1 MSPNDDDRARYEAQ
15 LEGPANAGSR
25 PTLEKAKQKARRRA
39 PVLAGG
45 PGRPER
51 DADDLYDART
61 LEGIGFDPGRDL
73 GLPGEPPFTRGV
85 QPNMYRGR
93 LWTMRQYAGFGT
105 AAESNARYH
114 YLLSQGQTGLSVAFD
129 LPTQMGRD
137 SDHPLAE
144 GEVGRVGVA
153 IDSLDDMRAL
163 LEGLPLDRISTS
175 MTINA
180 TAAILLALYIAVAE
194 EQGVPRARL
203 RGTIQNDI
211 LKEYIARGTYIF
223 PPAPSLRLIR
233 DVFAFAEREVPEWN
247 TISISGYHM
256 REAGCDAAQELAFT
270 LADGIA
276 YVETAVRAGLDVDG
290 FGGQLSFFFNG
301 HNNLLEEVAKFRAAR
316 RMWSSIMAGRF
327 GAKTDRARALRFHCQ
342 TAGATLTAQQPMVNV
357 VRVAL
362 QALAAVL
369 GGCQSLH
376 TNGYDEAL
384 GLPTAEAAT
393 LALRTQQV
401 IAHESGVPD
410 FVDPLGGSYA
420 VEALTT
426 RLEQAAYGYLRRVDE
441 LGGMVAAIE
450 QGYVQRE
457 IQATAY
463 RYQLDLE
470 EKRRIVVGQNEFVA
484 DAPPVPVMR
493 IDPALERDQVA
504 RTRAWRA
511 AHDGPARAEALG
523 RIDAAA
529 RGDDNLMPP
538 ILDAVKAGATVGEI
552 SDVLR
557 AIWGEHR
564 ETLTI

>member
-1 MSPNDDDRARYEAQ
+1 MKSADKDEKNAAEREEYERRVAKARKGARPRAGILA
-15 LEGPANAGSR
+15 GPPGALGVDANELYDAS
-25 PTLEKAKQKARRRA
+25 TLEE
-39 PVLAGG
+39 VGFD
-45 PGRPER
+45 PER
-51 DADDLYDART
+51 DL
-61 LEGIGFDPGRDL
+61 GFPGM
-73 GLPGEPPFTRGV
+73 PPFTRGV

-105 AAESNARYH
+105 AEESNARYH
-114 YLLSQGQTGLSVAFD
+114 YLLAQGQTGLSVAFD

-137 SDHPLAE
+137 SDHALAQ

-153 IDSLDDMRAL
+153 IDSLGDMRRLCA
-163 LEGLPLDRISTS
+163 GLPLDRISTS

-180 TAAILLALYIAVAE
+180 TAAILLSLYIAVADE
-194 EQGVPRARL
+194 AGVPRDKL
-203 RGTIQNDI
+203 RGTIQNDV
-211 LKEYIARGTYIF
+211 LKEYVARGTYIY
-223 PPAPSLRLIR
+223 PPRPSLRLIS
-233 DVFAFAEREVPEWN
+233 DIFAFCEKQAPNWN

-256 REAGCDAAQELAFT
+256 REAGSDAAQEIAFT

-276 YVETAVRAGLDVDG
+276 YVQTAVEAGLDVDE

-316 RMWSSIMAGRF
+316 RLWSSIMAERF
-327 GAKTDRARALRFHCQ
+327 GAKTDRARALKFHCQ
-342 TAGATLTAQQPMVNV
+342 TAGMTLQAQQPMVNV
-357 VRVAL
+357 VRVAI

-376 TNGYDEAL
+376 TNSFDEAL

-401 IAHESGVPD
+401 IANESGVTD

-420 VEALTT
+420 IEALTT
-426 RLEQAAYGYLRRVDE
+426 RLERAAREYIRRIDE

-457 IQATAY
+457 IQAAAY
-463 RYQLDLE
+463 RYQLEIE
-470 EKRRIVVGQNEFVA
+470 EKKRVIVGLNEFA
-484 DAPPVPVMR
+484 SESTPVEVLK
-493 IDPALERDQVA
+493 IDPRIEREQVE
-504 RTRAWRA
+504 RTRTWRA
-511 AHDGPARAEALG
+511 EHEGPKKSEALAT
-523 RIDAAA
+523 IDRAA
-529 RGDDNLMPP
+529 RGKDNLLPP
-538 ILDAVKAGATVGEI
+538 ILEAVKAGATVGEV

-557 AIWGEHR
+557 AVWGEHT